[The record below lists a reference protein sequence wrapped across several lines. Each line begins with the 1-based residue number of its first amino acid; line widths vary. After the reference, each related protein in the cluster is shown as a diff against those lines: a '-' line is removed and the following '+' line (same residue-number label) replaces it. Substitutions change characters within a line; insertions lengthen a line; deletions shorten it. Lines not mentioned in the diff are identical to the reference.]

1 VLVVAISPQGGMV
14 KIRDINKKSQN
25 NLVNLDLIPKH
36 VCVDLKV
43 CGSNDQIKTQAA
55 KTNICFFFNFSC
67 IKKYLSKF
75 SILFV
80 SYSCLV
86 LCYYL
91 FIIIL
96 YDLFL
101 VYSFVFLLFI
111 LFKFFYFGLF
121 LVLVLIPIFLGLLGD
136 PPVFCGG

>member
-1 VLVVAISPQGGMV
+1 MV
-14 KIRDINKKSQN
+14 KIRDILNI
-25 NLVNLDLIPKH
+25 IPEH

-43 CGSNDQIKTQAA
+43 CRSNDQIKTEAP
-55 KTNICFFFNFSC
+55 KTNICFIFNFYY

-80 SYSCLV
+80 SYFRLI

-96 YDLFL
+96 YNLF
-101 VYSFVFLLFI
+101 VFYSFIYLLFI

-121 LVLVLIPIFLGLLGD
+121 LVLVLIPIFLRGFGDD
-136 PPVFCGG
+136 PPYFIGVNELVYNDLIR